1 MPTRQRQTVDAL
13 IRAYN
18 TADIATIRTLF
29 SKSCVFR
36 KLPKN
41 LSIKPYNYDVF
52 IEHTR
57 NSLKQFTQYQVIA
70 NEITEDTQA
79 GRIVVRQTT
88 TTGTPGVAALF
99 SRETIWT
106 FRFDEAGAKVVEL
119 TEFMGREPGY

>member
-29 SKSCVFR
+29 SKNCVFR

-57 NSLKQFTQYQVIA
+57 NSLKQFTHYQVIA
-70 NEITEDTQA
+70 NEITEVTQA

-88 TTGTPGVAALF
+88 TTGTPGVTALF

>member
-29 SKSCVFR
+29 SKNCVFR

-57 NSLKQFTQYQVIA
+57 NSLKQFTHYQVIA
-70 NEITEDTQA
+70 NEITEVTQA

-88 TTGTPGVAALF
+88 TTGTPGVTALF

-106 FRFDEAGAKVVEL
+106 FRCEGCGVDRVYG
-119 TEFMGREPGY
+119 